1 MAMKN
6 GIARNEDLHYGT
18 MEDPPEH
25 LLVLT

>member
-6 GIARNEDLHYGT
+6 GIARNEDLQYGT

-25 LLVLT
+25 LMVLI